1 MGHDDHIQF
10 SRFISNICRL
20 HATRTDQLIEK
31 VGLFRGQ
38 AITLLVL
45 SFEDG
50 LTHSELAGRMEISP
64 AAATKVVKRLEE
76 LSYLER
82 RPDPSDERVSR
93 VFLMRDGWA
102 CIERIRDSFD
112 MIDAVISAGISLEEQ
127 EVLRDLLVRVYNNLQ
142 SMTVEACISPTK
154 TNG

>member
-31 VGLFRGQ
+31 IGLYRGQ

-50 LTHSELAGRMEISP
+50 LTHSDLAEKMEISP
-64 AAATKVVKRLEE
+64 AAATKVIKRLEE
-76 LSYLER
+76 LKYLER
-82 RPDPSDERVSR
+82 RPDPNDDRVSR
-93 VFLMRDGWA
+93 VFLLADGWA
-102 CIERIRDSFD
+102 CIERIRDTFD
-112 MIDAVISAGISLEEQ
+112 LIDANISAGITLEEQ

-142 SMTVEACISPTK
+142 SMPVEA
-154 TNG
+154 

>member
-20 HATRTDQLIEK
+20 HATRTDQLIDK
-31 VGLFRGQ
+31 IGLYRGQ

-50 LTHSELAGRMEISP
+50 LTHTELAERMEISP
-64 AAATKVVKRLEE
+64 AATTKVIKRLEE
-76 LSYLER
+76 LKYLER
-82 RPDPSDERVSR
+82 RAEPTDERVSR
-93 VFLMRDGWA
+93 VFLLPDGWA
-102 CIERIRDSFD
+102 CIEKIRDSFD
-112 MIDAVISAGISLEEQ
+112 MIDQVISTNISVQEQ

-142 SMTVEACISPTK
+142 SMTIDSAAGSSFPR
-154 TNG
+154 